1 MSDDSQNKDP
11 AADQPKTVQAD
22 GKQDAGGQPAANP
35 AAGGAYSQGAKA
47 GGEAGVLT
55 SGVVNAKAVA
65 APPLVVFELDGRQV
79 EAQPGETIWAV
90 AKRMGAHIPYLCH
103 KDARDYRPDGNCR
116 ACMVEIEGE
125 RVLAASCKRT
135 PGMGMKVKTATPRA
149 ASARAMVLELLVADQ
164 PARATS
170 HDPDSHFWSQADV
183 VGVASSRFPSAERWP
198 ADASHPAM
206 RVNLDACIQCNLC
219 VRACREVQVNDVIGM
234 AYRSHGSKVVFDFDD
249 PMGSST
255 CVACGECV
263 QACPTGAL
271 MPAAYLDAHEARVV
285 WPDRE
290 VTSLCPY
297 CGVGCQ
303 VSYKVKDE
311 KIVYAEGVDG
321 PANHNR
327 LCVKGRFG
335 FDYIHHPHRLTVPL
349 IRLDGVPKDAN
360 DQVDPANPW
369 THFREAGW
377 DEALDRAAAGLK
389 KVRDEKGKKAL
400 AGFGSAKGSNEEAY
414 LFQKLVRLGFG
425 SNNVDHCTRLCH
437 ASSVAALM
445 EGLNSGAVSAP
456 FAAAMDAEVIIVIGA
471 NPTVNHPVA
480 ATFIKNAVKQNGAKL
495 IVMDPRRQALSR
507 HAYKHLAFK
516 PGTDVAM
523 LNAMLNVIIA
533 EKLYDEQYI
542 AAYTENFEALK
553 QNVLEFTPEKMA
565 PVCGVDAE
573 TLREV
578 ARLYAKSQGSI
589 IFWGMGISQH
599 VHGTDNSRCLIALA
613 LTTGQIGREGTGLHP
628 LRGQNN
634 VQGASD
640 AGLIPMVYP
649 DYQSVEKAAVRAMFE
664 EFWGQSLDPEKGL
677 TVVEIMRAI
686 HAGEIS
692 GMYVEGENP
701 AMSDPDLNHARQA
714 LAMLDHLVV
723 QDLFL
728 TETAFHA
735 DVVLPASAF
744 AEKSGTFTN
753 TDRRVQLAHPVVAP
767 PGDARQD
774 WWIIQQIA
782 KRMGL
787 DWTYGGPA
795 DIFAEMARTMPSFD
809 NITWERLVREG
820 AVTYPVDAPDKPG
833 NEIIFRAGFPTEN
846 GRARIVPA
854 NIRPPDEIPDMDYPM
869 ILSTGRVLEHWHTG
883 SMTRRAGVLDA
894 IEPEAVAFLAPKE
907 LHRLNLNPGD
917 RMRLETRRGA
927 VEVKVRSDR
936 DVPEGMIFMPFC
948 YAEAAANLLTNP
960 ALDPVGLIPE
970 FKFCAARV
978 SPAAAAAA
986 AE

>member
-1 MSDDSQNKDP
+1 MSKDKNP
-11 AADQPKTVQAD
+11 KDLKADV
-22 GKQDAGGQPAANP
+22 KQDEGGKPSSNHV
-35 AAGGAYSQGAKA
+35 GGSAYSQGARAGGKA
-47 GGEAGVLT
+47 GVMTAGP
-55 SGVVNAKAVA
+55 VNAKAKSKPSEQA
-65 APPLVVFELDGRQV
+65 IAFELDGQQV
-79 EAQPGETIWAV
+79 EARPGETIWQV
-90 AKRMGAHIPYLCH
+90 AKRLGTHIPHLCH

-135 PGMGMKVKTATPRA
+135 PGAGMKVKTATERA
-149 ASARAMVLELLVADQ
+149 SKARSMVIELLVADQ
-164 PARATS
+164 PERTTS
-170 HDPDSHFWSQADV
+170 HDPSSHFWSQADF
-183 VGVASSRFPSAERWP
+183 VGLTSSRFPAAERWT
-198 ADASHPAM
+198 ADPSHPAM

-234 AYRSHGSKVVFDFDD
+234 AYRSHGAKIVFDFDD
-249 PMGSST
+249 PMGQST

-271 MPAAYLDAHEARVV
+271 MPAAYLGANQTRTV

-290 VTSLCPY
+290 VDSLCPY

-311 KIVYAEGVDG
+311 KIIYAEGIDG

-349 IRLDGVPKDAN
+349 VRLENVPKDAN

-377 DEALDRAAAGLK
+377 EEALDLAAAGLK
-389 KVRDEKGKKAL
+389 KVRDEKGRRAL

-456 FAAAMDAEVIIVIGA
+456 FAAAMDAEVIVVIGA
-471 NPTVNHPVA
+471 NPTINHPVA
-480 ATFIKNAVKQNGAKL
+480 ATFMKNAVKNNGAKL
-495 IVMDPRRQALSR
+495 IVMDPRRQSLSR
-507 HAYKHLAFK
+507 IAHKHLAFK
-516 PGTDVAM
+516 PGTDVSM
-523 LNAMLNVIIA
+523 LNAMLNVIIT
-533 EKLYDEQYI
+533 EKLYDEQYV
-542 AAYTENFEALK
+542 AAYTENFEALRENIK
-553 QNVLEFTPEKMA
+553 DFTPERMA
-565 PVCGVDAE
+565 PVCGVDAD
-573 TLREV
+573 TLKDV

-613 LTTGQIGREGTGLHP
+613 LITGQIGRKGTGLHP

-649 DYQSVEKAAVRAMFE
+649 DYQSVEKAAVRKLFE
-664 EFWGQSLDPEKGL
+664 DFWGQELDPKRGL
-677 TVVEIMRAI
+677 TVVEIMNAI
-686 HAGEIS
+686 HAGQIN
-692 GMYVEGENP
+692 GMYIEGENP

-714 LAMLDHLVV
+714 LAMLEHLVV

-753 TDRRVQLAHPVVAP
+753 TDRRVQISRPVIQP
-767 PGDARQD
+767 PGNARQD
-774 WWIIQQIA
+774 LWIIQEIA
-782 KRMGL
+782 KRLGL
-787 DWTYGGPA
+787 DWNYSGPA
-795 DIFAEMARTMPSFD
+795 EVFTEMAKTMPSMN
-809 NITWERLVREG
+809 NITWERLEREG

-833 NEIIFRAGFPTEN
+833 NEIIFYQGFPTEN
-846 GRARIVPA
+846 GRAKIVPA
-854 NIRPPDEIPDMDYPM
+854 NIRPPDEVPDMDYPM

-883 SMTRRAGVLDA
+883 AMTRRASVLDS
-894 IEPEAVAFLAPKE
+894 IEPEAVAFMAPKE
-907 LHRLNLNPGD
+907 LFRMNLNPGD
-917 RMRLETRRGA
+917 FIRLETRRGA

-936 DVPEGMIFMPFC
+936 DVPENMVFMPFC

-960 ALDPVGLIPE
+960 ALDPMGKIPE

-978 SPAAAAAA
+978 APVVSAA